1 MKTIK
6 KVFLKTLTFFWVD
19 LKIGEWISKGVD
31 TGKMTLEGDRAI
43 EFPWCI
49 RNFNSNKK
57 LRILDVGCVQSPLTG
72 MAWRLGHDIVSVDLR
87 EIEYEMPGV
96 EFVKKD
102 VTTLDFSTNPFDLI
116 IFCSTIEHVGLL
128 GRYSSNDKEDGDIRA
143 INLCKNW
150 LKKDGKIILTIP
162 VGQDAIIRPYHR
174 IYGEKT
180 LPNLI
185 NNYNILNQEYW
196 AKREYNKWVQVNKE
210 NALNV
215 DATKGPYALGL
226 FDLVNK

>member
-1 MKTIK
+1 MKQIK
-6 KVFLKTLTFFWVD
+6 KLFLKFLTFLWVD
-19 LKIGEWISKGVD
+19 LKIGDWISKD
-31 TGKMTLEGDRAI
+31 LNTGKMNLEGDRAI

-49 RNFNSNKK
+49 RNFNTKNK

-72 MAWRLGHDIVSVDLR
+72 MAWRLGHEIVSVDLR

-96 EFVKKD
+96 EFIKKD
-102 VTTLDFSTNPFDLI
+102 VTTLDFSTNKFDLI

-143 INLCKNW
+143 INLCKKW
-150 LKKDGKIILTIP
+150 LKDDGKIILTIP

-185 NNYNILNQEYW
+185 NDYNVINQEYW
-196 AKREYNKWVQVNKE
+196 AKREDNKWVKVNKNE
-210 NALNV
+210 ALSV

>member
-1 MKTIK
+1 MKKIK
-6 KVFLKTLTFFWVD
+6 KFFLKILTFIWVD
-19 LKIGEWISKGVD
+19 LKIGEWITKGVD
-31 TGKMTLEGDRAI
+31 SDKMNLEGDRAI

-49 RNFNSNKK
+49 RNFNSNSK

-72 MAWRLGHDIVSVDLR
+72 MAWRLGHEITSVDLR

-96 EFVKKD
+96 EFIKKD
-102 VTTLDFSTNPFDLI
+102 VTTLDFSSNPFDLI
-116 IFCSTIEHVGLL
+116 IFCSTIEHIGLL

-143 INLCKNW
+143 INMCKNW

-162 VGQDAIIRPYHR
+162 VGKDAIIRPFHR
-174 IYGEKT
+174 IYGEKS

-185 NNYNILNQEYW
+185 NNFNIEEQEYW
-196 AKREYNKWVQVNKE
+196 AKRGDNKWIKVSKND
-210 NALNV
+210 ALNI

-226 FDLVNK
+226 FNLVNK

>member
-6 KVFLKTLTFFWVD
+6 KVFLRTLTFLWVD
-19 LKIGEWISKGVD
+19 LKIGEWISKDVD

-96 EFVKKD
+96 NFIKKD
-102 VTTLDFSTNPFDLI
+102 VTTLDFSSDPFDLI

-128 GRYSSNDKEDGDIRA
+128 GRYNSNDKEDGDIRA

-150 LKKDGKIILTIP
+150 LKIDGKIILTIP

-180 LPNLI
+180 LPVLI
-185 NNYNILNQEYW
+185 NNYNILDQEFW
-196 AKREYNKWVQVNKE
+196 AKGDDNKWTKVDKS
-210 NALNV
+210 NALIV